1 MRVHHLGVAVLVATV
16 AALLAASGFARS
28 SAPGFNNPV
37 KITNTSCHLSY
48 ASASSKYTTI
58 VFGITNNG
66 TVSHGFDIAG
76 KYKSGLIKPGQEKT
90 LVTHLGPV
98 ATSMRASPRTRR

>member
-48 ASASSKYTTI
+48 ASASSKYTTYRVRHHEHLI
-58 VFGITNNG
+58 
-66 TVSHGFDIAG
+66 VSHGFDIAG
-76 KYKSGLIKPGQEKT
+76 
-90 LVTHLGPV
+90 
-98 ATSMRASPRTRR
+98 